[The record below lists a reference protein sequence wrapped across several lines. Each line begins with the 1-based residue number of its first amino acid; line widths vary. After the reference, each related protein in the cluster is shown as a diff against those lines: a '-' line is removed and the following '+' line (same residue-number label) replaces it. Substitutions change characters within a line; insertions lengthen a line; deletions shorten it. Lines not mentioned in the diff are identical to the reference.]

1 MNRLTCFFFSLL
13 LISITGCHKSDNQDA
28 DLTVFKYNESSG
40 ITSLDPAFAR
50 NQANIWAVNQLF
62 NGLVQLD
69 STLKIQPCLA
79 QSWDISDDGKVYTF
93 LLRDDVYFHDS
104 PAFKGG
110 AGRKVTAGDV
120 VYSLRRLANNRL
132 ASPGAWIM
140 NHVEETDGEK
150 QVEAIND
157 SVVRITLKQSFPP
170 FAGMLSMQYCSVIPK
185 EAVEFYGEE
194 FRVNPV
200 GTGPFIFKM
209 MKEAVK
215 LVLVKNPEYFEKDSQ
230 GNRLPY
236 LDAVSVTFIIDKQSA
251 FLEFVK
257 GNLDFMSGLD
267 ASYKDE
273 LLSPSGNLKSKY
285 KDKINLIT
293 QPYLNTEYLGILY
306 DKDNP
311 VMKNNPLADIRIRKA
326 INVGFDREK
335 MIRYLRNRIG
345 KPGTEGIIPVGLP
358 GYNEHA
364 GYGYKYDPALAARLL
379 EEAGYP
385 GGKGIPPIT
394 ISTNASYLDI
404 SQFIQSQ
411 LSQSGFDIR
420 IDVSPPGTLRENIAQ
435 ARVSFFRGSWIADY
449 PDAENYLSLFYSQ
462 NKSPAGPNYT
472 QFKSLEFDRLYKR
485 AINETNDSIRY
496 SLYGLMDSTMMEQ
509 SPVVVLFYDQVLRF
523 TGKQIFNLGSNP
535 MNLLDLKRVVKINK
549 KVSKD

>member
-1 MNRLTCFFFSLL
+1 MNRITYFCICLL
-13 LISITGCHKSDNQDA
+13 LITLTGCHINDHQDA

-69 STLKIQPCLA
+69 SSLQLQPCLA
-79 QSWDISDDGKVYTF
+79 KKWDISENGTEYTF
-93 LLRDDVYFHDS
+93 LLRDDVYFHNS
-104 PAFKGG
+104 PVFEDGI
-110 AGRKVTAGDV
+110 GRKVNAKDV
-120 VYSLRRLANNRL
+120 VYSLKRLANDKL

-140 NHVEETDGEK
+140 NHVAEKNGEK
-150 QVEAIND
+150 QVIAIND
-157 SVVRITLKQSFPP
+157 SLVKIILKQSFPP
-170 FAGMLSMQYCSVIPK
+170 FAGMLSMQYCSVVPK
-185 EAVEFYGEE
+185 EAIEYYGEE

-200 GTGPFIFKM
+200 GTGPFMFKM
-209 MKEAVK
+209 LKESVK

-230 GNRLPY
+230 GHRLPY
-236 LDAVSVTFIIDKQSA
+236 LDAVSVSFIIDKQSA

-273 LLSPSGNLKSKY
+273 LLSSSGKLKNKY
-285 KDKINLIT
+285 KDRINLIT
-293 QPYLNTEYLGILY
+293 QPYLNTEYMGILY

-311 VMKNNPLADIRIRKA
+311 VMKNNPLADIRVRKA

-345 KPGTEGIIPVGLP
+345 KPGTEGIIPEGLP

-364 GYGYKYDPALAARLL
+364 GYGYKFDPALAARLL

-385 GGKGIPPIT
+385 EGKGLPPIT

-411 LSQSGFDIR
+411 LSQVGFDIR

-449 PDAENYLSLFYSQ
+449 PDAENYLSLFYSP

-472 QFKSLEFDRLYKR
+472 QFKSAEYDRLYKK
-485 AINETNDSIRY
+485 AIKETNDSTRY
-496 SLYGLMDSTMMEQ
+496 GLYGKMDSIMMEQ
-509 SPVVVLFYDQVLRF
+509 SPVVILFYDQVLRF
-523 TGKQIFNLGSNP
+523 TGKQIYHLGSNP
-535 MNLLDLKRVVKINK
+535 MNLLDLKRVVKINNK
-549 KVSKD
+549 ASKN